1 MLTRRRFL
9 KHMAAGTA
17 AISVAGRS
25 FTDTRADRP
34 NFVFILSDDV
44 GYGDL
49 GCYGATKVR
58 TPNIDRLAK
67 EGNRFTDAHS
77 TAAVCTPT
85 RYSVLTG
92 EYAWRNPDG
101 DHILSGVAPLSIDP
115 TRPTVASVLQ
125 GAGYATGLVGKWHLG
140 LGSKNQPVD
149 YNREIRPG
157 PLDVGFDY
165 AFFYP
170 ATNDRVPCVYVENRR
185 VAGLNPADPIR
196 VSYEKKVGDDP
207 TGIEHP
213 ELLKMKADRQHS
225 NTIVNGISRIGYM
238 SGGQAARWVDE
249 DMADVFSRR
258 AVAFIEEHRERPFFL
273 FFSPHSIHEPMAPH
287 PRFKGTSDCGTRGDA
302 LHELDWIAG
311 EILDALDRLGLAENT
326 LVVFTSDNGGALKD
340 TYDDGTNA
348 LHGSQPPNGCLRGEK
363 GALYEGGHRVPF
375 LARWPKRIPPGA
387 TSNQLL
393 GLVDTLATL
402 AAAAQCPRPKNAG
415 PDSVDLLPA
424 MIGETKPLRD
434 HLVLQSN
441 GARPLAL
448 RQGPWKLVSKR
459 KAGAAAELYNLDE
472 DLAEAHDLA
481 SAQPDRV
488 REMQTLLERI
498 RQEK

>member
-9 KHMAAGTA
+9 EHIAAGTA
-17 AISVAGRS
+17 APGAAGQS
-25 FTDTRADRP
+25 LGAPNADRP
-34 NFVFILSDDV
+34 NLVFILSDDV

-58 TPNIDRLAK
+58 TPNIDRLAR
-67 EGNRFTDAHS
+67 EGIRFTDAHS

-101 DHILSGVAPLSIDP
+101 DHILSGVAPLAIDP
-115 TRPTVASVLQ
+115 ARPTVASVLRD
-125 GAGYATGLVGKWHLG
+125 AGYATGLVGKWHLG
-140 LGSKNQPVD
+140 LGSKEQPVD
-149 YNREIRPG
+149 YNQEIRRG
-157 PLDVGFDY
+157 PLDVGFDQ

-170 ATNDRVPCVYVENRR
+170 ATNDRVPCVYIENRR
-185 VAGLNPADPIR
+185 VAGLDPADPIR
-196 VSYEKKVGDDP
+196 VSYEEKIGDDL
-207 TGIEHP
+207 TGVEYP

-238 SGGQAARWVDE
+238 SGGKAARWVDE
-249 DMADVFSRR
+249 NMADTFSRR
-258 AVAFIEEHRERPFFL
+258 AVAFVEEHRDQPFFL
-273 FFSPHSIHEPMAPH
+273 FFTPHSIHEPMAPH
-287 PRFKGTSDCGTRGDA
+287 PRFKGTSGCGTRGDA
-302 LHELDWIAG
+302 LHELDWIVG
-311 EILDALDRLGLAENT
+311 EILEALDRLGLAENT
-326 LVVFTSDNGGALKD
+326 LVLFTSDTGGALKD
-340 TYDDGTNA
+340 PYDEGTNA
-348 LHGSQPPNGCLRGEK
+348 LHENQPPNGPLRAQK

-375 LARWPKRIPPGA
+375 LARWPKHIPPGA

-402 AAAAQCPRPKNAG
+402 AAAAGCPRPKTAG
-415 PDSVDLLPA
+415 PDSVNLLPA
-424 MIGETKPLRD
+424 LLGETKPLRD
-434 HLVLQSN
+434 SLVLQSN
-441 GARPLAL
+441 GAWPLAL
-448 RQGPWKLVSKR
+448 RQGPWKLVNKR
-459 KAGAAAELYNLDE
+459 KAGAPAELYNLDK

-488 REMQTLLERI
+488 REMQALLEQI

>member
-17 AISVAGRS
+17 VLSAAGGAS
-25 FTDTRADRP
+25 AAPNTDCP

-67 EGNRFTDAHS
+67 EGIRFTDAHS

-101 DHILSGVAPLSIDP
+101 DHILSGVAPLAIDP
-115 TRPTVASVLQ
+115 ACPTVASVLRD
-125 GAGYATGLVGKWHLG
+125 AEYATGLVGKWHLG
-140 LGSKNQPVD
+140 LGSKKEPVD
-149 YNREIRPG
+149 YNQEIRRG

-170 ATNDRVPCVYVENRR
+170 ATNDRVPCVYIENRR
-185 VAGLNPADPIR
+185 VVGLDPADPIR
-196 VSYEKKVGDDP
+196 VSYEEKIGDDP
-207 TGIEHP
+207 IGIERP
-213 ELLKMKADRQHS
+213 DLLKMKADRQHS
-225 NTIVNGISRIGYM
+225 CTIVNGVSRIGYM
-238 SGGQAARWVDE
+238 SGGKAARWVDE
-249 DMADVFSRR
+249 DMADIFSQK
-258 AVAFIEEHRERPFFL
+258 AVAFIEERRDQPFFL

-302 LHELDWIAG
+302 LHELDWIVG
-311 EILDALDRLGLAENT
+311 EILEALARLGLAKNT
-326 LVVFTSDNGGALKD
+326 LVVFTSDNGGAIKD

-348 LHGSQPPNGCLRGEK
+348 LHAKHPPNGPLRGEK
-363 GALYEGGHRVPF
+363 GALYEGGHRVPV
-375 LARWPKRIPPGA
+375 LARWPKRIAPGA

-393 GLVDTLATL
+393 GLVDILATF
-402 AAAAQCPRPKNAG
+402 AAAAECPRPKNAG
-415 PDSVDLLPA
+415 PDSVNLLPA
-424 MIGETKPLRD
+424 LLGETKPQRD

-441 GARPLAL
+441 GAWPLAL

-459 KAGAAAELYNLDE
+459 KAEARAELYNLNE

-481 SAQPDRV
+481 SAQPNRV
-488 REMQTLLERI
+488 REMQALLEQI